1 VTVNGVTTHPGI
13 YYAIPTQI
21 AAVLPAATPVGTG
34 TLTVTYSGSA
44 SNAAPIQVVASAVG
58 INYYNTNSAV
68 ATDSSY
74 NLLTSTN
81 SASPGQSITLWVTG
95 LGADPADSDTVY
107 TATPHAVNTPLQ
119 IYFGGVL
126 GAIVYQGSA
135 GYPGVNQINVT
146 IPASAPLGCGV
157 TVAAVT
163 GTTVSN
169 TAGIPIAMG
178 GGTCPDAET
187 TSTSNFGPNV
197 VVALVAAFQQ
207 TAPSNVAG
215 NLAGTTNEITGNFVS
230 TPLSAYPP
238 SSPSAS
244 LGQCTV
250 SPIVQSVSIPST
262 FLDAGVITVT
272 APVGSA
278 VPIPELATG
287 FYQGELG
294 SGAIPATGG
303 SFVFKG
309 AGGRDVGPFT
319 ATVTLSNPLFSWTN
333 QASATAITR
342 SQGLQIQWSGGNAGD
357 IVAITGSSIASGVGA
372 IFSCGIPVSAGQFTV
387 PPYILLGLPF
397 GTGTIFVG
405 SVHNVSYTATGL
417 PYPGSASA
425 GAEITLN
432 TTFK

>member
-1 VTVNGVTTHPGI
+1 
-13 YYAIPTQI
+13 
-21 AAVLPAATPVGTG
+21 
-34 TLTVTYSGSA
+34 
-44 SNAAPIQVVASAVG
+44 
-58 INYYNTNSAV
+58 
-68 ATDSSY
+68 
-74 NLLTSTN
+74 
-81 SASPGQSITLWVTG
+81 
-95 LGADPADSDTVY
+95 
-107 TATPHAVNTPLQ
+107 
-119 IYFGGVL
+119 
-126 GAIVYQGSA
+126 
-135 GYPGVNQINVT
+135 
-146 IPASAPLGCGV
+146 
-157 TVAAVT
+157 
-163 GTTVSN
+163 
-169 TAGIPIAMG
+169 
-178 GGTCPDAET
+178 
-187 TSTSNFGPNV
+187 
-197 VVALVAAFQQ
+197 VALVAAFQQ

-238 SSPSAS
+238 SIPSAS